1 MNRIAESHELK
12 PDKAADQMPRAA
24 YPSRTDEAGWLGP
37 LALVAL
43 PAICCGLLLM
53 IVALLASG
61 AGAWLAANRSLLA
74 IPAAGA
80 LAVLLALGW
89 ARRTTSR

>member
-1 MNRIAESHELK
+1 MSRIARSHELK
-12 PDKAADQMPRAA
+12 PYKAADQMQRAGSPRRA
-24 YPSRTDEAGWLGP
+24 DEAGWLGP

-43 PAICCGLLLM
+43 PAICCGLPLM

-74 IPAAGA
+74 IPAAAA
-80 LAVLLALGW
+80 LAVLLAPGW